1 MSTSNITIELHLH
14 AAVDRIQDALAM
26 VPQGSNEAM
35 KLRMA
40 RELIEAVESAATSD
54 RQRS

>member
-1 MSTSNITIELHLH
+1 MSTNNITIELHLH
-14 AAVDRIQDALAM
+14 AAVDRIQDALEM
-26 VPQGSNEAM
+26 MPQGSNEAM

-40 RELIEAVESAATSD
+40 RELIEAVESAATSG

>member
-1 MSTSNITIELHLH
+1 VSSNNITIELHLH
-14 AAVDRIQDALAM
+14 AAVDRIQDALDM
-26 VPQGSNEAM
+26 VPKSSNEAM

-40 RELIEAVESAATSD
+40 RELIESVESAATSD